1 MMMVPILC
9 SILSINHAPDLVLG
23 TEDTRIKKKKKKMK
37 FLFLA
42 RLYSSGKEMSIKETN
57 LIISENCY

>member
-1 MMMVPILC
+1 MMMVSILC

-23 TEDTRIKKKKKKMK
+23 TEDTRIFKKKKKDEILILSKVI
-37 FLFLA
+37 FQWEGNEHE
-42 RLYSSGKEMSIKETN
+42 RNN